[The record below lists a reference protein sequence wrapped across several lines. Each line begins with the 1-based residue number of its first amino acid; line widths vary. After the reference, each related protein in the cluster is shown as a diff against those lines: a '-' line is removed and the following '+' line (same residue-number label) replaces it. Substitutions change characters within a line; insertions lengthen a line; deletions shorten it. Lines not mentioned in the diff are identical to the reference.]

1 MPVHAH
7 VVYGPCPSRMAV
19 ITSECVNE
27 LAVVAGCELTGQ
39 RVHHPVGVHVEPGR
53 TKQCTAT
60 LFRGD

>member
-1 MPVHAH
+1 MDAGSCTRGVWTMPQQDGGDHL
-7 VVYGPCPSRMAV
+7 G
-19 ITSECVNE
+19 
-27 LAVVAGCELTGQ
+27 VVAGCELTGQ